1 MNLYSGR
8 SMKGRPMTD
17 AIPEPN
23 TLTVR
28 LVISPIAA
36 PDPWRTSATVIT
48 DGLTTAIKPLSNKI
62 LRFRPEADVAGVAA
76 GPCNGLED
84 NGFVG
89 SVRRVNLTALVGPL
103 VGADQKRRSITEPKR
118 E

>member
-1 MNLYSGR
+1 
-8 SMKGRPMTD
+8 MTD

-36 PDPWRTSATVIT
+36 PDPWRTSATGIT

-62 LRFRPEADVAGVAA
+62 LRFRPNADVKGAIDR
-76 GPCNGLED
+76 N
-84 NGFVG
+84 
-89 SVRRVNLTALVGPL
+89 RRNLRIQTTPDYASAV
-103 VGADQKRRSITEPKR
+103 
-118 E
+118 